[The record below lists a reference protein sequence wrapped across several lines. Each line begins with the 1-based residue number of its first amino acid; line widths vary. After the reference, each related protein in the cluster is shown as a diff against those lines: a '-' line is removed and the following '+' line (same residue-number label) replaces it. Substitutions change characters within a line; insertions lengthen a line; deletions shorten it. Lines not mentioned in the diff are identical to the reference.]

1 MTKLAKTLL
10 LLPLLIGTAR
20 LAAAQASTPALSPP
34 PKTIYVQDFQARTQG
49 DGSSRGGRLSDLRES
64 KARQK
69 SWKSAGSL
77 SGAIV
82 AQFQAAGYTSQRIAR
97 DATLPGSGWLVTGV
111 LYALDSKGKVVQMP
125 SLPSSGSPAPNTQVT
140 VSVADL
146 AVDPASP
153 FIVFGTAEALRGQ
166 GESVG
171 WNPYVVAAKFVVNKV
186 ESSADIQRFA
196 KEIVDSILKNKTTL
210 EEQARAKAR

>member
-1 MTKLAKTLL
+1 
-10 LLPLLIGTAR
+10 
-20 LAAAQASTPALSPP
+20 
-34 PKTIYVQDFQARTQG
+34 
-49 DGSSRGGRLSDLRES
+49 
-64 KARQK
+64 
-69 SWKSAGSL
+69 
-77 SGAIV
+77 
-82 AQFQAAGYTSQRIAR
+82 
-97 DATLPGSGWLVTGV
+97 VTGV

-196 KEIVDSILKNKTTL
+196 KEIVESILKNKTTL